1 LSTEPSPHHFPR
13 LFVLGHA
20 NGLPWLLIRRGLP
33 GIGAPDRPEGLQLG
47 IRPVKSAK
55 RTAPLRRRSLLRA
68 GASKPNEL
76 DLVLKYWP
84 LTAPLSFLLT
94 NGMLIAIFGRW
105 HLAFMQLVGPADLI
119 IPGFVFG
126 VFAMLVPALSYVTGL
141 IVDAVASAI
150 GKSRQQLAFLAVW
163 IELGFAAH
171 VLYRS
176 SIYEQQRRW
185 RATLILPSLALP
197 TVLTFLW
204 MGLTVD
210 MFAADGM
217 TGGLE
222 MGPTEKL
229 QCRGRVM
236 WMGDKSTIVR
246 CPETPARP
254 ERFIVLVGG
263 DRILTPTLANKAK
276 EQKGPPEAS
285 RVQSQI
291 GPTP

>member
-1 LSTEPSPHHFPR
+1 
-13 LFVLGHA
+13 
-20 NGLPWLLIRRGLP
+20 
-33 GIGAPDRPEGLQLG
+33 
-47 IRPVKSAK
+47 VKSAK

-150 GKSRQQLAFLAVW
+150 GKSRQPEIVLTCMAVIAIAFLLSYFVLGGALGQQLAFLAVW